1 MYPSRFAFITLKSLI
16 MAAAD
21 NVTNPRIRFILDGT
35 IVSVKRPDPTM
46 TVLQYLRGP
55 ARRPGCKEGCAEG
68 DCGACTVVVGE
79 AVNGRLRL
87 RSVNACILLLPML
100 HGKLLLTVESL
111 KPHQTSPL
119 HPVQRAMVDCH
130 GSQCGFCTP
139 GFVMSLFAL
148 FKHERHPDRARI
160 NDALSGN
167 LCRCTGYRPIIEAA
181 RRMYEPGIA
190 ARDDWMALPATAQQP
205 IEPAEQALLAL
216 LDEIDEPATLH
227 LQNEEQDYFAP
238 HNADSLAAVYQ
249 QHPDATLIA
258 GNTDV
263 GLWINKQL
271 RQLPKIISLAAV
283 RDLRHIDIDD
293 QFITIGAMVAVS
305 DAFAT
310 LQEFYPEL
318 EDLCRRWASMPVR
331 NAATLVGNIA
341 NGSPI
346 GDSMPVLLALQA
358 EITLRLGDQQRRLP
372 LDQFYLGY
380 QHKDL
385 KPGEWIESV
394 SIPLNRH
401 NYQVA
406 SYKVSKRYDQDI
418 SAVCAA
424 FVLGFDDQGCV
435 DHLRIAYG
443 GMAAIPQR
451 ALRAEQALRGKTWDA
466 AHLESAKA
474 GLEQDFK
481 PLSDMRASSGY
492 RQRVASN
499 LLHRFF
505 LATRADAPL
514 LSLDQLPQVVR

>member
-1 MYPSRFAFITLKSLI
+1 MV
-16 MAAAD
+16 AAD
-21 NVTNPRIRFILDGT
+21 KVTNSQIRFVLDGET
-35 IVSVKRPDPTM
+35 VSLANFDPTM
-46 TVLQYLRGP
+46 SVLQYLRGP

-79 AVNGRLRL
+79 AINGRLRL
-87 RSVNACILLLPML
+87 RSVNACIQLLPML

-111 KPHQTSPL
+111 KPHKTAPL

-148 FKHERHPDRARI
+148 FKHEPHPDRARI
-160 NDALSGN
+160 NDVLSGN

-190 ARDDWMALPATAQQP
+190 ARTDWMALPATAQRP

-216 LDEIDEPATLH
+216 LDDIEKPTTLH
-227 LQNEEQDYFAP
+227 LQHENQDYFAP
-238 HNADSLAAVYQ
+238 HDADALAALYQ
-249 QHPDATLIA
+249 QYPDATLIA

-263 GLWINKQL
+263 GFWINKQL
-271 RQLPKIISLAAV
+271 RELPTIISLAAV
-283 RDLRHIDIDD
+283 RNLRQIDVDD
-293 QFITIGAMVAVS
+293 QSITIGAMVPVS

-310 LQEFYPEL
+310 LQEFYPQL
-318 EDLCRRWASMPVR
+318 KDLCRRWASVPVR

-346 GDSMPVLLALQA
+346 GDSMPVLIALQA
-358 EITLRLGDQQRRLP
+358 EITLRLGERKRRLP
-372 LDQFYLGY
+372 LDQFYLDY
-380 QHKDL
+380 QRKDL

-394 SIPLNRH
+394 DIPLNRAG
-401 NYQVA
+401 YRVA

-424 FVLGFDDQGCV
+424 FVLGVDDQGYV
-435 DHLRIAYG
+435 GHVRLAYG
-443 GMAAIPQR
+443 GMAAIPRR
-451 ALRAEQALRGKTWDA
+451 AFVAEQALQGKTWDA
-466 AHLESAKA
+466 AHLDSAKA

-481 PLSDMRASSGY
+481 PLTDMRASAGY
-492 RQRVASN
+492 RLQVARN
-499 LLHRFF
+499 LLQRFY
-505 LATRADAPL
+505 LASQADAPL
-514 LSLDQLPQVVR
+514 WPDCLIAPPR